1 MTVVLTPPD
10 VTIIVPARRRPGLL
24 DRCLAGLLREAPD
37 LHEIVIVAADD
48 DAASALVAGAWA
60 RRDARVRLARRPAGG
75 EGAARN
81 IGVAA
86 ASGAWCW
93 FVEESWEM
101 PRDAHMALR
110 VVLAGAK
117 VRAAAGFVRAPASQ
131 FLLTSPCFA
140 AETSLLKSEPLDES
154 LGPERQALR
163 WLGRRAGGVLRLS
176 RFAPESAPLAGPA
189 EAARAF
195 RRVGVLGVGAA
206 LRDRLA
212 ARATLLA
219 AAVWARVPSYDWR
232 RAWKDWRR
240 AWKDWRQR
248 ASDDWRGRIGR
259 WRRRG
264 DDAARWSAQRL
275 RELRANASLKRAVAD
290 WAASAPFGGAL
301 RPVFDF
307 YYACAER
314 AVRAWARAARQ
325 PAEELRAH
333 RGYAG
338 GHWTPG
344 VSDIDFAAT
353 WTAAPDDE
361 AAAIARWSRGYA
373 RLRAVFPMLGEAT
386 LADARGW
393 AAFASHGGFRA
404 GREGLPARQSAGAR
418 VEEALLAYGA
428 LTGAFL
434 SPGRGARR
442 SLATAKGFVDVARLC
457 AEGPERDRPAAARA
471 LAAGPDGALLRR
483 AENDDER
490 AAAELCARAAARL
503 ERAARAVAAPAAG
516 DAPLAPHAAPF
527 AAAAAE
533 ARAACARLGAAL
545 GRAPRW
551 AVFDSVAGVRV
562 ELAALAHEDAADS
575 WSALRAQ
582 KTRDL
587 SLQGGLLAAG
597 PATLELFV
605 RSAAGGDPLTA
616 LSWRAAVDGGVSG
629 AGPLLRRH
637 AVAVCGD
644 AAALPGLPVRARVDA
659 AMAEHA
665 ATLLLHW
672 RGRIAGPDGASA
684 QDRWTRLIGAALSLR
699 AWAER
704 GELLP
709 AFPLEA
715 LARRHAAAHPEDAD
729 WIGRRVLDASEP
741 AFAAEDVAAL
751 ARQMRAI
758 GARLDAAARG
768 SGAG

>member
-1 MTVVLTPPD
+1 MTVAATPPD
-10 VTIIVPARRRPGLL
+10 VTIVVSARRRPALL
-24 DRCLAGLLREAPD
+24 DRCLAELLREAPD
-37 LHEIVIVAADD
+37 LHEIVVVAAEDD
-48 DAASALVAGAWA
+48 GGSALVAGAWA

-81 IGVAA
+81 AGVAA

-93 FVEESWEM
+93 FVEESWGL
-101 PRDAHMALR
+101 PRSAHMALR
-110 VVLAGAK
+110 AALIPARA
-117 VRAAAGFVRAPASQ
+117 RAAAGFVRAPSAQ
-131 FLLTSPCFA
+131 FLLTPPCFA
-140 AETSLLKSEPLDES
+140 AEKSLLKSDPFDES
-154 LGPERQALR
+154 LGHETQALR
-163 WLGRRAGGVLRLS
+163 WLRRRAGRILRL
-176 RFAPESAPLAGPA
+176 RHFAPGAAPLAGP
-189 EAARAF
+189 EETARALG
-195 RRVGVLGVGAA
+195 RIGVRGVGAA
-206 LRDRLA
+206 ALERIVGRGELLVA
-212 ARATLLA
+212 AFLSRI
-219 AAVWARVPSYDWR
+219 RFYDWPR
-232 RAWKDWRR
+232 LWADWRE
-240 AWKDWRQR
+240 R
-248 ASDDWRGRIGR
+248 ASDDWRGRVGR
-259 WRRRG
+259 WRRRR
-264 DDAARWSAQRL
+264 DDALRWSAERL
-275 RELRANASLKRAVAD
+275 REFRATASLKRAIAD
-290 WAASAPFGGAL
+290 WAASAPLGGAL
-301 RPVFDF
+301 RPLFVL
-307 YYACAER
+307 YYACARR
-314 AVRAWARAARQ
+314 AVSAWARAARQ
-325 PAEELRAH
+325 PAEDLRVH

-353 WTAAPDDE
+353 WVAAPDDE
-361 AAAIARWSRGYA
+361 ASAIARWSRGYA

-393 AAFASHGGFRA
+393 AAFSAHGGFRA
-404 GREGLPARQSAGAR
+404 GREGEPAR

-434 SPGRGARR
+434 SAGRGARR
-442 SLATAKGFVDVARLC
+442 SLATAKGFIDVARLC
-457 AEGPERDRPAAARA
+457 VQGPALDRPAAARA
-471 LAAGPDGALLRR
+471 LASGPDGALLRR
-483 AENDDER
+483 AVADDVR

-503 ERAARAVAAPAAG
+503 ERAARAVAPPAAS
-516 DAPLAPHAAPF
+516 DAALVPRAAPF

-533 ARAACARLGAAL
+533 ARDACARLGAAL
-545 GRAPRW
+545 GAGPRW
-551 AVFDSVAGVRV
+551 AVFDSVAGVRA
-562 ELAALAHEDAADS
+562 ELAALAGEGAAER
-575 WSALRAQ
+575 WSAMRAL

-605 RSAAGGDPLTA
+605 RSAAGDDPLKA
-616 LSWRAAVDGGVSG
+616 LSWRAAAGGGVSG

-644 AAALPGLPVRARVDA
+644 AAALPGLPARGRVDA

-665 ATLLLHW
+665 ATTLLHW

-684 QDRWTRLIGAALSLR
+684 EDRWTRLVGAALSLR

-709 AFPLEA
+709 AFPLEPLA
-715 LARRHAAAHPEDAD
+715 LRHAAAHPEDAD
-729 WIGRRVLDASEP
+729 WIRRRVLEALEP